1 MLDIVGKVEFVHHDG
16 DDGDHPGIDGGHMPG
31 GITSLA
37 CPGHYV
43 VGWSEAQC
51 LDLKMVSHTSPPW
64 NLRAQTSSGAVVEV
78 RKFSTVSRAFT
89 AALAIGSCKM

>member
-1 MLDIVGKVEFVHHDG
+1 MLNIVGKVEFVHHDG
-16 DDGDHPGIDGGHMPG
+16 DDGDHPGVDGGHMPG

-43 VGWSEAQC
+43 VGRSEAQC
-51 LDLKMVSHTSPPW
+51 LDLKMGSHTS
-64 NLRAQTSSGAVVEV
+64 LRAFTSSGAVVEV